1 MNKQSVIG
9 AVVCSA
15 LIGNLAMG
23 ASVLAADQ
31 TAKKKVK
38 PETLT
43 CEEFLALGEDVRPRV
58 VYWIDG
64 YSKSGKLT
72 AEGVDEEAFTRPIAV
87 IVDEC
92 KKTPKETLWQKIK
105 SHF

>member
-1 MNKQSVIG
+1 MNKQSIIG

-15 LIGNLAMG
+15 LIGNLALG

-31 TAKKKVK
+31 AAKKKVK

-43 CEEFLALGEDVRPRV
+43 CEEFLAMGEEVRPRV

-64 YSKSGKLT
+64 YAKSGKLT
-72 AEGVDEEAFTRPIAV
+72 AEGVGEEVFTRPITI

-92 KKTPKETLWQKIK
+92 KKAPKETLWQKIK
-105 SHF
+105 SYF

>member
-1 MNKQSVIG
+1 MNKRSVIG

-15 LIGNLAMG
+15 LMGNLAWG
-23 ASVLAADQ
+23 AAALAADQ
-31 TAKKKVK
+31 TTKKIK

-43 CEEFLALGEDVRPRV
+43 CEEFLALGEDERPRV

-64 YSKSGKLT
+64 YTNSGKLA
-72 AEGVDEEAFTRPIAV
+72 AEGIGVETFKRPIAV

-105 SHF
+105 SYF

>member
-1 MNKQSVIG
+1 MNKQGGRG
-9 AVVCSA
+9 AVVCGA
-15 LIGNLAMG
+15 LIGNLALG

-31 TAKKKVK
+31 AAKKKVK

-43 CEEFLALGEDVRPRV
+43 CEEFLAFGEDVRPRA
-58 VYWIDG
+58 VYRIDD

-72 AEGVDEEAFTRPIAV
+72 TEGVGEEAFTRPIAV
-87 IVDEC
+87 IIDEC